1 MNPISKADISA
12 VILAGGRAS
21 RMQGQDKGLI
31 LFNQKPLIGHVVD
44 VVKNMVDSIWVSANR
59 NLDAYQ
65 AFGQVIS
72 DELADYQGP
81 LAGISSVL
89 NCTTKP
95 YLLILP
101 CDGPYVQEI
110 LVERLAQT
118 MVETK
123 ARACVAIENNNM
135 HPTFALLHV
144 DMAPALSTYLETGQR
159 QLRRFFLDNQAM
171 LVDFSDHPRMFVN
184 LNSPEDFTTNA

>member
-12 VILAGGRAS
+12 VILAGGKAS

-44 VVKNMVDSIWVSANR
+44 VIKNTVDSIWVSANR

-72 DELADYQGP
+72 DELTDYQGP
-81 LAGISSVL
+81 LAGISSAL
-89 NCTTKP
+89 SHTTKP

-101 CDGPYVQEI
+101 CDGPYVQTV
-110 LVERLAQT
+110 LLQRLAQV
-118 MVETK
+118 MVETDAK
-123 ARACVAIENNNM
+123 ACVAVENDHM
-135 HPTFALLHV
+135 HPTFALVHA
-144 DMAPALSTYLETGQR
+144 DMAPALAAYLASGQR
-159 QLRRFFLDNQAM
+159 QLRRFFLDNQAE
-171 LVDFSDHPRMFVN
+171 LVDFSDYPRMFVN

>member
-1 MNPISKADISA
+1 MNPISKADLSA

-31 LFNQKPLIGHVVD
+31 LFNHKPLIAHVLD
-44 VVKNMVDSIWVSANR
+44 VVKPKVNSIWISANR

-81 LAGISSVL
+81 LAGIAAAL
-89 NCTTKP
+89 NCTKQA

-101 CDGPYVQEI
+101 CDGPYVQD
-110 LVERLAQT
+110 LLLDRLIQA
-118 MVETK
+118 MVESQ
-123 ARACVAIENNNM
+123 AQACVATENDNL
-135 HPTFALLHV
+135 HPTFALIHTS
-144 DMAPALSTYLETGQR
+144 MGPALTRYLASGQR
-159 QLRRFFLDNQAM
+159 QLRRFFLDNQAT
-171 LVDFSDHPRMFVN
+171 LVDFSDHPELFIN
-184 LNSPEDFTTNA
+184 LNSPEDFKTNA